1 MESDDISEELLGY
14 LTDTNFD
21 EVANKGLNDDGQSS
35 DEDNEGANNEDD
47 DSADKIPEHRFDVR
61 ITTGKFGAMKGV
73 ERSRVM
79 LTIGNHIYRKRKVC
93 KNGSV
98 IFNCVGCEKNKKYVC
113 AMASVEGDEYQLID
127 FPHTDEHICWAA
139 GVEDAVRRATSQ
151 LYQEV
156 SREHSGS

>member
-61 ITTGKFGAMKGV
+61 ITTGKFGAMKG
-73 ERSRVM
+73 EQHRNC
-79 LTIGNHIYRKRKVC
+79 TRKSQMIRQEASLK
-93 KNGSV
+93 
-98 IFNCVGCEKNKKYVC
+98 FTKK
-113 AMASVEGDEYQLID
+113 
-127 FPHTDEHICWAA
+127 
-139 GVEDAVRRATSQ
+139 
-151 LYQEV
+151 
-156 SREHSGS
+156 

>member
-98 IFNCVGCEKNKKYVC
+98 IFNCMGCEKKEAC
-113 AMASVEGDEYQLID
+113 LRHG
-127 FPHTDEHICWAA
+127 FC
-139 GVEDAVRRATSQ
+139 RR
-151 LYQEV
+151 
-156 SREHSGS
+156 